1 MAGNA
6 RQPGV
11 TVTSRVLAVL
21 GAFDAAHDRLTLS
34 QIARRSGQPLATTH
48 RLVAEL
54 AAWGG
59 LARADDGA
67 YEVGRRLWDIGT
79 LARVERG
86 LRDVATPYLQ
96 DVHRTTRET
105 VHLAVR
111 DGLHALYVDR
121 LVDRTTAQVLSR
133 AGARLPLHA
142 TAVGKVLI
150 AHAPGDVVRAALTD
164 PVRVTPHTI
173 TEPGRLHREIAEVR
187 RRGFARTAEE
197 MTPGAWSVAVPI
209 ALAAGEVV
217 ASLGV
222 VVASPRRDLVRLVPV
237 LQVAAHGIARALPPG
252 WRPA

>member
-6 RQPGV
+6 REPGV
-11 TVTSRVLAVL
+11 SVASRVLAVL
-21 GAFDAAHDRLTLS
+21 GAFDASHDRLTLS
-34 QIARRSGQPLATTH
+34 EIARRSGQPLATAH

-54 AAWGG
+54 ERWGG
-59 LARADDGA
+59 LTRADDGA
-67 YEVGRRLWDIGT
+67 YGIGRRLWDVGT
-79 LARVERG
+79 LARVERD
-86 LRDVATPYLQ
+86 LRDVASPFLQ

-142 TAVGKVLI
+142 TAVGKVLL

-173 TEPGRLHREIAEVR
+173 TEPGRLHRELAEVR
-187 RRGFARTAEE
+187 RRGSARTAEE

-209 ALAAGEVV
+209 APPGGGVV
-217 ASLGV
+217 ASLGI

-237 LQVAAHGIARALPPG
+237 LQVAANGIGRELPPG
-252 WRPA
+252 WAPT